1 MNKCR
6 KLKTLTS
13 ILKLLLLIGIV
24 VFIPVYI
31 YFYHREVITSFD
43 SLDDVTSFLMHYKN
57 ASIPVYIVFQTLQ
70 IVISVIPGQAFQ
82 LAAGYLYRFLPGLLF
97 SVIGAVLGTSISFYL
112 AKFLG
117 RDAVHILF
125 GEEKTAYYLERLNS
139 KRAYTLV
146 FVLYLIPG
154 LPKDVIS
161 YIAGVS
167 EMKFKAFLVFSLIG
181 RLPGMSA
188 SLLIGELYFHNHYV
202 AMGVVAVLVVI
213 AFIACVVKRDSIKTR
228 MDRLYD
234 RVSK

>member
-57 ASIPVYIVFQTLQ
+57 ASIPVYIGFQTLQ

-117 RDAVHILF
+117 RDAVHIFF

-234 RVSK
+234 KVSK